1 MFKKSR
7 ILSVI
12 IGVSLLACASF
23 VYADAAAVAK
33 IVADYKA
40 VSQELTAL
48 YAGAT
53 TEANAK
59 AVEAKINAA
68 TDKLKAD
75 ENAMQAEMQKFDL
88 NSDQAGMIIEMAYAE
103 MKAVNEAVAAAQMKA
118 LELQAVAKAN
128 K

>member
-12 IGVSLLACASF
+12 IGVCLLACASF

-40 VSQELTAL
+40 ASQVLISL
-48 YAGAT
+48 YQSAT
-53 TEANAK
+53 TEAKANAV
-59 AVEAKINAA
+59 AAQIDAA
-68 TDKLKAD
+68 TNQQKAA
-75 ENAMQAEMQKFDL
+75 ENALTAEMQKLDP
-88 NSDQAGMIIEMAYAE
+88 NNAQDGAMIEKAFAE
-103 MKAVNEAVAAAQMKA
+103 IQSANAAVTAAQMKA
-118 LELQAVAKAN
+118 LELQAAAKAQ